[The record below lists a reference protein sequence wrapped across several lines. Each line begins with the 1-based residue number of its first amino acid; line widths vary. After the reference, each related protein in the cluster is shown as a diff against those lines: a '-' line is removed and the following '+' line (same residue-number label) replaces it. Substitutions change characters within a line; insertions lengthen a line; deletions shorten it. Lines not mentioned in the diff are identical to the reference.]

1 MHRRERSQSAADPQR
16 SYRPAHGTDPPY
28 LYEVVS
34 GVAGAERP
42 LEEQVVPVRFL
53 LGLQQLVVLLAV
65 QRHAALAVAP
75 CILKEKAQTV
85 TDRSTSS
92 DMDLIDTEVWRVWS
106 AWLCTAEDGETNI
119 SRRRSPVCGIS
130 CSVNRTEG
138 GSAAARSRCSCC
150 VSHIHFG
157 PE

>member
-1 MHRRERSQSAADPQR
+1 MHRRERSQSAADPQW
-16 SYRPAHGTDPPY
+16 SYRPAQTRTDPPY

-85 TDRSTSS
+85 TLTGQPVQT
-92 DMDLIDTEVWRVWS
+92 LI
-106 AWLCTAEDGETNI
+106 
-119 SRRRSPVCGIS
+119 
-130 CSVNRTEG
+130 
-138 GSAAARSRCSCC
+138 
-150 VSHIHFG
+150 
-157 PE
+157 